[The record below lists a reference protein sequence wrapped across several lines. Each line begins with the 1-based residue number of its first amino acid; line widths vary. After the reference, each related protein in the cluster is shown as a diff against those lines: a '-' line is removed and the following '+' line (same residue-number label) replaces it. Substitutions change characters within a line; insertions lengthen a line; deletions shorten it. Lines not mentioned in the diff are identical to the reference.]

1 MSDRPDCIRH
11 YSEIQDP
18 DDAHYPDSDE
28 LLSIGSPF
36 ARHFGLTRLG
46 IHHEL
51 VPPGRRTSFPH
62 AESAEQEFV
71 YVIEGYPDVW
81 LDGVLHPLVPG
92 DAVGFPAG
100 TGQAHCFLNNSDRD
114 VRLLVVGEP
123 AKPEN
128 RILYPLNPAHQA
140 TRKDGWTD
148 APARP
153 MGPHDGMARAR
164 TRTVDR
170 EPIDRVDRE
179 LINRIDHFVLTVADV
194 EATCAF
200 YVAAIGVS
208 VVKGPGAR
216 RAMRFGRHKINLHT
230 HGREWSPRALHPTP
244 GAGDFCLISN
254 VPLATIQERLAA
266 AGVAIELGPVERP
279 GALGTMQSV
288 YFRDP
293 DQNLVEI
300 SCYPPGVE

>member
-1 MSDRPDCIRH
+1 MTQRPPCIRH

-18 DDAHYPDSDE
+18 DNAHYPNSDE
-28 LLSIGSPF
+28 LMSIGSPF
-36 ARHFGLTRLG
+36 ARRLGLTRLG

-51 VPPGRRTSFPH
+51 LPPGRRTSFPH
-62 AESAEQEFV
+62 AESAEEEFV

-100 TGQAHCFLNNSDRD
+100 TGQSHSFLNNSDRD

-123 AKPEN
+123 SKPEN
-128 RILYPLNPAHQA
+128 PILYPLNPEHQA
-140 TRKDGWTD
+140 TRKDAWAD
-148 APARP
+148 PPART
-153 MGPHDGMARAR
+153 MGPHDGMARAG
-164 TRTVDR
+164 TRVIVDG
-170 EPIDRVDRE
+170 P
-179 LINRIDHFVLTVADV
+179 INRIDHFVLTVADI

-200 YVAAIGVS
+200 YVAAIGVT
-208 VVKGPGAR
+208 VVKGPGTRCAIQ
-216 RAMRFGRHKINLHT
+216 FGRHKINLHT
-230 HGREWSPRALHPTP
+230 HGREWSPRARHPTP

-254 VPLATIQERLAA
+254 VPLGAIQERLAA
-266 AGVAIELGPVERP
+266 AGVPIELGPAERP
-279 GALGTMQSV
+279 GALGSMQSV

-300 SCYPPGVE
+300 SCYPPGVG

>member
-18 DDAHYPDSDE
+18 DNSHYPNSDE
-28 LLSIGSPF
+28 LMSIGSPF
-36 ARHFGLTRLG
+36 ARRFGLTRLG

-51 VPPGRRTSFPH
+51 LPPGRRTSFPH
-62 AESAEQEFV
+62 AESAEEEFV

-81 LDGVLHPLVPG
+81 LDGVLYPLVPG

-100 TGQAHCFLNNSDRD
+100 TGQSHSFLNNSDRD

-123 AKPEN
+123 GKPEN
-128 RILYPLNPAHQA
+128 RILYPLNQDHQA
-140 TRKDGWTD
+140 TRKDAWLD
-148 APARP
+148 PPART
-153 MGPHDGMARAR
+153 MGPHDGMARAG
-164 TRTVDR
+164 TRLITDG
-170 EPIDRVDRE
+170 P
-179 LINRIDHFVLTVADV
+179 INRIDHFVLTVADV

-208 VVKGPGAR
+208 VVKGPGTRCAIQ
-216 RAMRFGRHKINLHT
+216 FGRHKINLHT
-230 HGREWSPRALHPTP
+230 HGREWSPRAQHPTP

-254 VPLATIQERLAA
+254 VPLVTIQERLAA
-266 AGVAIELGPVERP
+266 AAVPIELGPVERP
-279 GALGTMQSV
+279 GALGSMQSV

-300 SCYPPGVE
+300 SCYPPGVD

>member
-36 ARHFGLTRLG
+36 ARRLGLTRIG

-51 VPPGRRTSFPH
+51 LPPGRRTSFPH
-62 AESAEQEFV
+62 AESAEEEFV

-100 TGQAHCFLNNSDRD
+100 TGQSHSFLNNSDRD

-123 AKPEN
+123 GKPEN
-128 RILYPLNPAHQA
+128 RILYPVNPEQRAR
-140 TRKDGWTD
+140 RKDWWTD
-148 APARP
+148 APARTL
-153 MGPHDGMARAR
+153 GPHDGMARAG
-164 TRTVDR
+164 TRVVADG
-170 EPIDRVDRE
+170 PID
-179 LINRIDHFVLTVADV
+179 RIDHFVLTVADV

-200 YVAAIGVS
+200 YVAAIGVTL
-208 VVKGPGAR
+208 VKGPGTRCAIQ
-216 RAMRFGRHKINLHT
+216 FGRNKINLHT
-230 HGREWSPRALHPTP
+230 HGREWSPRAQHPTP

-254 VPLATIQERLAA
+254 VPLGTIQERLAA
-266 AGVAIELGPVERP
+266 AGVPIELGPVERP
-279 GALGTMQSV
+279 GALGAMQSV